1 VFFIEPTGYPIK
13 EYGHITLENLSTA
26 VTPVREAAEPYCGLL
41 TNGCEGVRVAV
52 KHINLFLE
60 SLSPESRNALLRLC
74 VEVDLPLRK
83 PLYEPGDTPQYAYFL
98 TSGIASVVAMM
109 EDGGMAEVGL
119 IGREGVVGSFQ
130 LLGPAKVSTR
140 CFIQL
145 EATALRMRFTDL
157 AHMFRTNEEI
167 RDRVLEFV
175 QEQAVSLGQLAGCN
189 RLHGN
194 EQRLARWLLT
204 AQDRTHSD
212 TLNFTQEFLA
222 MMLGSRRTTVTL
234 IAGVLQRQGL
244 IRYQRGKV
252 KILDRP
258 NLEAASCDCYR
269 IAKEL
274 YASLYSRPA
283 PVAEMSQTAG
293 VTASGGNGT
302 GKAAGERLAAANVS
316 VGGNGNGSGPNA
328 GVANGKDAKARG
340 LGKNVAK
347 KKLKVSKG

>member
-1 VFFIEPTGYPIK
+1 LK
-13 EYGHITLENLSTA
+13 ST
-26 VTPVREAAEPYCGLL
+26 
-41 TNGCEGVRVAV
+41 
-52 KHINLFLE
+52 NLFLE

-83 PLYEPGDTPQYAYFL
+83 PLYEPGDTPQYAYFM
-98 TSGIASVVAMM
+98 TSGIASVVAIM

-145 EATALRMRFTDL
+145 EATALRIRFTDL
-157 AHMFRTNEEI
+157 VHVFRTNQEI

-194 EQRLARWLLT
+194 EERLARWLLM

-222 MMLGSRRTTVTL
+222 MMLGARRTTVTL
-234 IAGVLQRQGL
+234 IAGGLQRQGL

-252 KILDRP
+252 KILDRA
-258 NLEAASCDCYR
+258 NLEAAACDCYK

-274 YASLYSRPA
+274 YASLYSHAVPEASDTIVATPA
-283 PVAEMSQTAG
+283 RGVGGGQGASAG
-293 VTASGGNGT
+293 LPT
-302 GKAAGERLAAANVS
+302 GKIHGGREA
-316 VGGNGNGSGPNA
+316 VGTKSKKPLGS
-328 GVANGKDAKARG
+328 GKDAKPSI
-340 LGKNVAK
+340 LVQ
-347 KKLKVSKG
+347 

>member
-1 VFFIEPTGYPIK
+1 MRIV
-13 EYGHITLENLSTA
+13 L
-26 VTPVREAAEPYCGLL
+26 
-41 TNGCEGVRVAV
+41 
-52 KHINLFLE
+52 KHTNLFLE

-74 VEVDLPLRK
+74 AEVDLPLRK
-83 PLYEPGDTPQYAYFL
+83 PLYEPGDTPPYAYFM

-145 EATALRMRFTDL
+145 EATALRIRFADL
-157 AHMFRTNEEI
+157 VHIFRTSEEI

-194 EQRLARWLLT
+194 EERLARWLLM

-222 MMLGSRRTTVTL
+222 MMLGARRTTVTL

-258 NLEAASCDCYR
+258 NLEAAACDCYR

-274 YASLYSRPA
+274 YASLYSRAVPE
-283 PVAEMSQTAG
+283 AEMEPAAR
-293 VTASGGNGT
+293 VTASGGNGSKAGPKERVGS
-302 GKAAGERLAAANVS
+302 GKAD
-316 VGGNGNGSGPNA
+316 GGVRTA
-328 GVANGKDAKARG
+328 RKA
-340 LGKNVAK
+340 
-347 KKLKVSKG
+347 SKG